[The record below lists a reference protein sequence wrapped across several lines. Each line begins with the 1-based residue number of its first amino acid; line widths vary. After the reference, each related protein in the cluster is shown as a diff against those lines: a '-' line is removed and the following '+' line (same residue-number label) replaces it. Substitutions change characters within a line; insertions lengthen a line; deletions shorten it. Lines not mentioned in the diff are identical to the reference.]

1 MIDLASLQ
9 GSRFAVV
16 GLARSGLAT
25 ARALQASGIEHLAW
39 DDDAAKRS
47 QAAASGLNVADPK
60 DADWSRIDA
69 LLLSPGIAHTYPAP
83 HPLAALARSHGKPI
97 LGDIELLMRA
107 ISGEA
112 QGRPRFVGITGTN
125 GKSTTTA
132 LIGHVLQS
140 AGKKVEIGGNL
151 GRPAL
156 DFAALGK
163 DDIYVLEMSSYQ
175 LELIEQ
181 GRFDVA
187 VLLNITPDHLD
198 RHGGMAG
205 YIAAKRR
212 IFLNQRASDAA
223 VVGIDSAPTRDIAAG
238 LVAAGQRVIPIS
250 VGHKAEGGVWAIE
263 GTLHDDIDGTG
274 FSFDLKSIFTLPG
287 AHNWQ
292 NACAAYA
299 TCRALGLSP
308 QAIATGI
315 KTYPGLAH
323 RQERIGVLGG
333 IPYIND
339 SKATNA
345 DASEKALSSYDTI
358 YWIAGGRPKEGGI
371 ESLAPLFGRVVHAFL
386 IGEAADEFAATL
398 QDKVPFEKNGDL
410 AHAVQAAHVMAQR
423 EHRPHAVVLLS
434 PACASFDQWPN
445 FEARGDGFRALVKE
459 LGPALAGK
467 PTGGAQ

>member
-25 ARALQASGIEHLAW
+25 ARALQAAGVAHLAW
-39 DDDAAKRS
+39 DDDAAKRQ
-47 QAAASGLNVADPK
+47 QAAASGLTVADPQS
-60 DADWSRIDA
+60 ADWSGIDA
-69 LLLSPGIAHTYPAP
+69 LLLSPGIPHTHPRP
-83 HPLAALARSHGKPI
+83 HPAAALARSHGKPI
-97 LGDIELLMRA
+97 LGDIEVLMRA
-107 ISGEA
+107 MSRDPGM
-112 QGRPRFVGITGTN
+112 RPRFVGITGTN

-132 LIGHVLQS
+132 LIGHVLAQ
-140 AGKKVEIGGNL
+140 AGKKVEVGGNL

-163 DDIYVLEMSSYQ
+163 DGIYVLEMSSYQ

-205 YIAAKRR
+205 YVAAKRR
-212 IFLNQRASDAA
+212 IFLNQRKTDAA
-223 VVGIDSAPTRDIAAG
+223 VIGVDTAATRDIAAG
-238 LVAAGQRVIPIS
+238 LIAQGNRVIPIS
-250 VGHKAEGGVWAIE
+250 VGHEAERGVWAID
-263 GTLHDDIDGTG
+263 GVLHDEIDTIG
-274 FSFDLKSIFTLPG
+274 FSLDLKPILTLPG

-292 NACAAYA
+292 NACAAFA
-299 TCRALGLSP
+299 ACRALGLTP
-308 QAIATGI
+308 DQIAAGI

-323 RQERIGVLGG
+323 RQERVAVLGG
-333 IPYIND
+333 IAYIND

-345 DASEKALSSYDTI
+345 DATEKALGSYDTI

-371 ESLAPLFGRVVHAFL
+371 ESLAPLFGRIAHAFL
-386 IGEAADEFAATL
+386 IGEAADQFAATL
-398 QDKVPFEKNGDL
+398 SGKVPFSKEGDL
-410 AHAVQAAHVMAQR
+410 ARAVASAHAMAQR
-423 EHRPHAVVLLS
+423 EHRKGAVVLLS

-445 FEARGDGFRALVKE
+445 FEARGDGFRKLVQQ
-459 LGPALAGK
+459 LA
-467 PTGGAQ
+467 GGAQ

>member
-25 ARALQASGIEHLAW
+25 ARALKAAGIEHLAW

-47 QAAASGLNVADPK
+47 QAAAAGLTVSVPGA
-60 DADWSRIDA
+60 ADWSGIDA
-69 LLLSPGIAHTYPAP
+69 LLLSPGIPHTYPKP
-83 HPLAALARSHGKPI
+83 HPAAALAKSHGKPI

-107 ISGEA
+107 QSA
-112 QGRPRFVGITGTN
+112 TSASRDAATRPRFVGITGTN
-125 GKSTTTA
+125 GTSTTTA
-132 LIGHVLQS
+132 LIGHVLAQ
-140 AGKKVEIGGNL
+140 AGKKVEVGGNL

-156 DFAALGK
+156 DFAALGAGG
-163 DDIYVLEMSSYQ
+163 IYVLEMSSYQ

-212 IFLNQRASDAA
+212 IFRNQQPGDAA
-223 VVGIDSAPTRDIAAG
+223 VVGIDTDPTRDIAAALIAQG
-238 LVAAGQRVIPIS
+238 NKVIPIS
-250 VGHKAEGGVWAIE
+250 VGSRAEWGVWAVDGI
-263 GTLHDDIDGTG
+263 LHDEIDRSG
-274 FSFDLKSIFTLPG
+274 FTLDLKPILTLPG

-292 NACAAYA
+292 NACAAFA
-299 TCRALGLSP
+299 ACRALGLAP
-308 QAIATGI
+308 DQIAAGI
-315 KTYPGLAH
+315 RTYPGLAH
-323 RQERIGVLGG
+323 RQERVAVIGG
-333 IPYIND
+333 IAYIND

-345 DASEKALSSYDTI
+345 DATEKALGSYDTI

-371 ESLAPLFGRVVHAFL
+371 ESLAPLFPRVAHAFL
-386 IGEAADEFAATL
+386 IGEAEDAFAATL
-398 QDKVPFEKNGDL
+398 QGKVPFTHSGDL
-410 AHAVQAAHVMAQR
+410 ARAVEAAHAMAQR

-445 FEARGDGFRALVKE
+445 FEARGDGFRKLVQQ
-459 LGPALAGK
+459 LA
-467 PTGGAQ
+467 GGAQ